1 MPFSRLLYQL
11 ATNYICWEDLMIYG
25 YIPARAQLE
34 RCLISADIQ
43 LAESLEAWNLKM
55 KVWVKVD
62 IQG

>member
-1 MPFSRLLYQL
+1 MPLPRLLSQL
-11 ATNYICWEDLMIYG
+11 AINYICWDLVIYG

-34 RCLISADIQ
+34 RCLISADMQ

>member
-1 MPFSRLLYQL
+1 
-11 ATNYICWEDLMIYG
+11 MIYG

-43 LAESLEAWNLKM
+43 LAESLEAWNLKT
-55 KVWVKVD
+55 KLWVKVD